1 MTSDEDQK
9 NLLIDLIHQG
19 EAKGRIIA
27 NYGGEIIG
35 FGQRIADVGFASA
48 EVLTNVMPNRTDL
61 DKMTQAWQYANKQED
76 DMLKAITPIAS
87 SSTTTSGYA
96 VNYSMTPLA
105 NASIVGFVPP
115 DKQNETRQAAIRL
128 SRVIDNQTDKNIV
141 YSLLGQFGLNASA
154 VGHLGPLNLFQ
165 TAYEAFE
172 KPVTMNMSSSTSLI
186 PMRECIN
193 AVVTELMRRRPKQ
206 ERAGSQGDKILSI
219 CRQCKGPGI
228 TDAAMQSMAD
238 RWEVLVNELS
248 ASKNRQFSRDQWR
261 ETLSRATLFLIELLQ
276 SLDRSKM
283 R

>member
-105 NASIVGFVPP
+105 NASIVGFVPLIN
-115 DKQNETRQAAIRL
+115 KTKLGRL
-128 SRVIDNQTDKNIV
+128 Q
-141 YSLLGQFGLNASA
+141 LGYQG
-154 VGHLGPLNLFQ
+154 
-165 TAYEAFE
+165 
-172 KPVTMNMSSSTSLI
+172 SSTTRPIKTL
-186 PMRECIN
+186 CIH
-193 AVVTELMRRRPKQ
+193 
-206 ERAGSQGDKILSI
+206 
-219 CRQCKGPGI
+219 C
-228 TDAAMQSMAD
+228 
-238 RWEVLVNELS
+238 
-248 ASKNRQFSRDQWR
+248 
-261 ETLSRATLFLIELLQ
+261 
-276 SLDRSKM
+276 
-283 R
+283 